1 MPRPVPHRW
10 LTTSSEA
17 GLRLDLFLARQL
29 TLGRQATRRLLEAG
43 GVRVNGRPVTLADKG
58 HLLSAG
64 MSIEF
69 LDAQTQELIPQ
80 PELPLS
86 LLAQGPGW
94 LIVDKPPGQPVH
106 PLRSG
111 ERGTILNALAARF
124 PNISTIGEGSLRG
137 GVVHRLDV
145 DTSGT
150 LLLATQ
156 PETWAAFRQA
166 FQRHETEKIYRALVQ
181 GCPPQTGQRQMHLY
195 VAQHRPARVR
205 VVPAG
210 RAALPPGARLC
221 DLSWRVVEQYPSAA
235 LVEIRLGTGFLHQ
248 IRVMFAELG
257 HPVLGDHLYG
267 LPDQSDLFPRQML
280 HACRLRVNQA
290 QASSPL
296 PEDFQKAMEI
306 MATNPTEPRA

>member
-1 MPRPVPHRW
+1 MSPPAPRRW
-10 LTTSSEA
+10 LTAPSEA

-29 TLGRQATRRLLEAG
+29 SLGRQATRRLLEAQR
-43 GVRVNGRPVTLADKG
+43 VQVNGRPMTLADKG

-64 MSIEF
+64 MSIEL
-69 LDAQTQELIPQ
+69 LDAPTQELIPQ
-80 PELPLS
+80 PELPLPI
-86 LLAQGPGW
+86 LAQGAGW
-94 LIVDKPPGQPVH
+94 LIVDKRPGMPVH

-124 PNISTIGEGSLRG
+124 PDISTIGEGGLRG

-156 PETWAAFRQA
+156 PDTWAAFRQA
-166 FQRHETEKIYRALVQ
+166 FQRHETEKIYRALVR
-181 GCPPQTGQRQMHLY
+181 GRPPQSGQRQMHLY
-195 VAQHRPARVR
+195 IARHRPARVR

-210 RAALPPGARLC
+210 RTALPAGARLC
-221 DLSWRVVEQYPSAA
+221 DLSWRLIEQYSAAA

-267 LPDQSDLFPRQML
+267 PPEQSDRIPRQML

-290 QASSPL
+290 EGISPL
-296 PEDFQKAMEI
+296 PQDFQKAMQDL
-306 MATNPTEPRA
+306 